1 MFTYKMYA
9 CNICSAGMEQRA
21 AFSLPL
27 DHGTRV
33 PAGVT
38 RVGTVKAGSEYRP
51 CLIITYSHTDSDIIT
66 HILFVQDIFSICR
79 CV

>member
-1 MFTYKMYA
+1 MLA
-9 CNICSAGMEQRA
+9 ISALQVWSKGQL
-21 AFSLPL
+21 SQCVTL

-38 RVGTVKAGSEYRP
+38 RVGAVKAGSEYRP

>member
-1 MFTYKMYA
+1 M
-9 CNICSAGMEQRA
+9 CV
-21 AFSLPL
+21 PL

-38 RVGTVKAGSEYRP
+38 RVGTVKAGSEYRL
-51 CLIITYSHTDSDIIT
+51 CLIIPSSHTDSDIIT